1 MPERENLMANDNNEN
16 RKNSRQPVNI
26 SAGEKKNKNKHPSKK
41 VREEEEIV
49 FYNSAKN
56 YDGDADNTAKT
67 EISTISSDDK
77 DMVHVLPETVKDD
90 NEDLVDI
97 SSSAMDNADVKK
109 TVASE
114 KAEKPAVK
122 PEVKSAARKADEEK
136 NIEKKQAPKRKKPVK
151 RIVLSIVSCVIAVAM
166 LISGSGCIVL
176 YSYLSTINY
185 QAINTDDEN
194 SAADKKEPVAG
205 KAADTAQNTKAY
217 NGKLLNDE
225 QILNVLLIGAD
236 TRKGETKGNSDTMI
250 LLSLDT
256 KNKKLKLLSFMR
268 DTWVSIPGYGEN
280 KLNAAFTYGGAELT
294 VKTIQANYGIKID
307 RYAIVDFKS
316 FKNIIDKLGGI
327 DIELTQEEVDYI
339 DWQTYMNNQAD
350 TRNELDAY
358 SYEYKPNSKGEEVT
372 KIHLNGR
379 QALWHA
385 RNRGEDG
392 ICSGDDYTRTQRQRN
407 VISIVVE
414 KLKKADTATL
424 LSTLSEIGSMITTNF
439 TSQNII
445 TLGQNISKYLK
456 YEIVSQ
462 SAPDRDSFG
471 IDYVYSDYY
480 ERPVY
485 VYGDFVSAILI
496 EDWTDFR
503 SKIADFVFKNEN
515 RLDVPEQSQNTD
527 DADDTGYYEDYENYD
542 YY

>member
-1 MPERENLMANDNNEN
+1 MPEREKFMANDNNGN
-16 RKNSRQPVNI
+16 KKNSRHPVDK
-26 SAGEKKNKNKHPSKK
+26 SAGSKK
-41 VREEEEIV
+41 KHSSGKVRQEEEVV
-49 FYNSAKN
+49 FYNSVKN
-56 YDGDADNTAKT
+56 YDGDAENTTKT
-67 EISTISSDDK
+67 EISTITSDDK
-77 DMVHVLPETVKDD
+77 DTVHIAPDTVKDND
-90 NEDLVDI
+90 EEFVDI
-97 SSSAMDNADVKK
+97 SSSAVNDDKIIKIA
-109 TVASE
+109 
-114 KAEKPAVK
+114 PAVK
-122 PEVKSAARKADEEK
+122 EAKSKTP
-136 NIEKKQAPKRKKPVK
+136 EKKPAAEKTAEQKKPAQNTKK
-151 RIVLSIVSCVIAVAM
+151 RGKRVALSVVSCIIAALM
-166 LISGSGCIVL
+166 ILSGSGCIL
-176 YSYLSTINY
+176 MYSYLSTINY
-185 QAINTDDEN
+185 QAIDDGTDN
-194 SAADKKEPVAG
+194 NQNNGVQTIAG
-205 KAADTAQNTKAY
+205 KDKENAQNTKAY
-217 NGKLLNDE
+217 SGKLLNDS

-250 LLSLDT
+250 LLSIDT
-256 KNKKLKLLSFMR
+256 KNKKLNMLSFMR
-268 DTWVSIPGYGEN
+268 DTWVAIPGYDDN

-327 DIELTQEEVDYI
+327 DMELTQEEVDYI

-358 SYEYKPNSKGEEVT
+358 SYEYKPNSKGDEVT

-407 VISIVVE
+407 VISIVIE
-414 KLKKADTATL
+414 KFKKADTATL

-439 TSQNII
+439 KSSEII
-445 TLGQNISKYLK
+445 TLSQNISKYLK

-503 SKIADFVFKNEN
+503 SKVADFVFKNEN
-515 RLDVPEQSQNTD
+515 RLDVPEQSQNTE
-527 DADDTGYYEDYENYD
+527 DTDNTDYTD
-542 YY
+542 YYGDY